1 LGRLGDSLSKKRLC
15 LPLIVTDGG
24 CFPVAT
30 CCAPLVTHVVSASAA
45 ASAHYMDGFALAF
58 PLRWSTFTHTLSPYL
73 GGGEINTT
81 LSPRTIIKPS
91 FLWLSTL
98 EVSSVSSST
107 KFRCWSKPLSLPLR
121 LLPPLSRTNTIL
133 PIFCS
138 RISVVI
144 SLILK
149 PFVTNILSLYLNLSH
164 LNLPSKMGLHT
175 HPHNHFP
182 SCFFLECYSISKAK
196 LREECFKNVFPLR
209 PFAQRRLSS

>member
-1 LGRLGDSLSKKRLC
+1 MLRTVCAAHDMHAYRNVCTLYEPFC
-15 LPLIVTDGG
+15 LDV
-24 CFPVAT
+24 F
-30 CCAPLVTHVVSASAA
+30 LVTE
-45 ASAHYMDGFALAF
+45 YLYPFM
-58 PLRWSTFTHTLSPYL
+58 SPYL

-133 PIFCS
+133 PMFCS

-175 HPHNHFP
+175 HPHNHFH
-182 SCFFLECYSISKAK
+182 SGFSLECYSISKAK